1 MPLDWGLAYSPSRCE
16 TSYLLLINL
25 LRVVKHTSAMPLERQ
40 GGVGLR
46 KYVLH

>member
-25 LRVVKHTSAMPLERQ
+25 LRVVKHTSAMPLE
-40 GGVGLR
+40 
-46 KYVLH
+46 